1 MRHALLSAPLD
12 LKVEEVDVPTLEA
25 GDVLLQVDAT
35 LLCGTDLR
43 IYNGT
48 KSKNVSLPTV
58 LGHEFPGRGVD
69 SNRPLREGRAVGTR
83 ACVSPSGAWGECAA
97 CRKGHENSCRN
108 REAF

>member
-48 KSKNVSLPTV
+48 KSKNVSFPTV
-58 LGHEFPGRGVD
+58 LGHEFAGRVVD
-69 SNRPLREGRAVGTR
+69 SNGPLPEGMAVGTPAR
-83 ACVSPSGAWGECAA
+83 GYPILGCGGGAARPQGD
-97 CRKGHENSCRN
+97 GNSRP
-108 REAF
+108 

>member
-12 LKVEEVDVPTLEA
+12 LKVEEVDVPTLEV

-48 KSKNVSLPTV
+48 KSKNVSFPTV
-58 LGHEFPGRGVD
+58 LGHEFAGHVVD
-69 SNRPLREGRAVGTR
+69 SNGPLPEGMAVGTQASVYPIL
-83 ACVSPSGAWGECAA
+83 ACGEGSPF
-97 CRKGHENSCRN
+97 RHGHR
-108 REAF
+108 